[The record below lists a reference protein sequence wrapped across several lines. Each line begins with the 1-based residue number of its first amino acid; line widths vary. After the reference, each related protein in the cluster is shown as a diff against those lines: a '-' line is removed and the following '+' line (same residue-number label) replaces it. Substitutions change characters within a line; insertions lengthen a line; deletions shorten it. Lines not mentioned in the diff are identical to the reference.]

1 MEQTEFDYFS
11 MFLINVILQLS
22 VAEEEN
28 QFRAIWGIST
38 SKKGMH
44 IHLCKF
50 LQVGPYIKS
59 WYPFPEYPIFISEW
73 HS

>member
-28 QFRAIWGIST
+28 QFRAI
-38 SKKGMH
+38 
-44 IHLCKF
+44 
-50 LQVGPYIKS
+50 
-59 WYPFPEYPIFISEW
+59 
-73 HS
+73 